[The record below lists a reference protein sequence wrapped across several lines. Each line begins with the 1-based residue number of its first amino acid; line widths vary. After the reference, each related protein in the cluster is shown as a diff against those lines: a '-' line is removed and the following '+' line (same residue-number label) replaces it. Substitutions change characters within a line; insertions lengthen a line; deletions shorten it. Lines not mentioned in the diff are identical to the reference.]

1 MDNYNNPLMLSII
14 IPVYNEEDN
23 LLYLYQE
30 IQKTLDKAKIS
41 FELIFVNDGSKD
53 RSLEIIKQL
62 SMCDA
67 RVRFASFSRN
77 FGHEAASSCGF
88 RMARGKAAVLID
100 ADMQDPPEMIP
111 KMFSKWQQ
119 GYEVVYAHRLSR
131 DGESFFKKFSSR
143 IFYRFINLLSDTKI
157 PVDVGDFRLV
167 DRKVV
172 DAFNQLTERSRF
184 VRGLFSW
191 VGYNQTFIEYERL
204 PRKGGEPKYNWL
216 KLLLLSIDAIFGFSL
231 VPLRLCIICGISAIV
246 FSFITACK
254 IIFERLFLDL
264 EIPGY
269 ALLTAGM
276 FFLGGVQLSF
286 LGVLGEYIGKIFKE
300 VQGRPL
306 YIVKERSDNGFYN
319 VSELVIS
326 QDSKVGAEIL

>member
-1 MDNYNNPLMLSII
+1 MDNYNNPMLSVI

-23 LLYLYQE
+23 LPDLYQE
-30 IQKTLDKAKIS
+30 VKKTLDKACIS
-41 FELIFVNDGSKD
+41 FELIFVNDGSED

-62 SMCDA
+62 SMNDS
-67 RVRFASFSRN
+67 RVRFACFSRN

-88 RMARGKAAVLID
+88 RMAWGKAAVLMD
-100 ADMQDPPEMIP
+100 ADMQDPPEIIP

-119 GYEVVYAHRLSR
+119 GFEIVYARRLSR
-131 DGESFFKKFSSR
+131 DGECFFKKFTSR
-143 IFYRFINLLSDTKI
+143 VFYRFINLLSDTKI

-204 PRKGGEPKYNWL
+204 PRKGGKTKYNWL
-216 KLLLLSIDAIFGFSL
+216 KLLLLSMDAIFGFSL
-231 VPLRLCIICGISAIV
+231 VPLRLCIICGISAIA
-246 FSFITACK
+246 FSFITASK
-254 IIFERLFLDL
+254 IVFERLFLDL

-306 YIVKERSDNGFYN
+306 YIVKESSDNEIITCALKNQEYN
-319 VSELVIS
+319 SKEAIMEL
-326 QDSKVGAEIL
+326 